1 MIRFHRRSRRKVRRL
16 VLGLAFAAVAAF
28 AVPLAQAKHLSA
40 PQSVQQR
47 HAAAANL
54 QVSGPTSSGVYADG
68 LRLTAMAKAY
78 QNADAQASRPTP
90 YQLQVEGLRWTA
102 MAKAYKQAGASGAIT
117 STGRATATPSRGFD
131 WRDAG
136 IGAAIAFGVAL
147 VLVTGVAVARH
158 HRTGLAS
165 T

>member
-1 MIRFHRRSRRKVRRL
+1 MIRYHRRSRRKVRRL

-54 QVSGPTSSGVYADG
+54 QVAGPTSAGVYADG
-68 LRLTAMAKAY
+68 LRLTAMARAY
-78 QNADAQASRPTP
+78 QDPAAQASRPTP
-90 YQLQVEGLRWTA
+90 FQLHVEGLRWTA
-102 MAKAYKQAGASGAIT
+102 MAKAYEQAGVSGPMA
-117 STGRATATPSRGFD
+117 STGRATVTASRGFD

-136 IGAAIAFGVAL
+136 IGAAVAFGVAL
-147 VLVTGVAVARH
+147 MLVTGVAVARH
-158 HRTGLAS
+158 NRTGLAS